1 MWNSRYKHNVIIYL
15 IIYGI
20 LGGVT
25 GITNNE
31 LLSYLQIISP
41 KIVAGISMCSAAVS
55 MVLAALIVTVSK
67 IGYKKILLVAPPV
80 TIISILVMTA
90 TKNVP
95 VVVVAYIVSQVFIGL
110 YDILYPIMFSSYVPS
125 SKQTKL
131 FSIVLIDNLACQ
143 ALVTLIAGNLVVW
156 LFSKLANIKYS
167 LASYW
172 SGYQDRMSINMLAS
186 YTLSY
191 RIILWIA
198 ACMMVVAFAFTFLM
212 KEKPS
217 DYRSVNVNGRE
228 TNLNLS
234 TLKKLMT
241 KPVLV
246 FISFITIIQFGAT
259 LVTPYIPIY
268 LNNYLH
274 IPRGM
279 TANINTIQTAA
290 MFIGYF
296 GAPWLEK
303 KLGTVVSVGAA
314 TIACIPMMLILGIG
328 TGLGTGSSLVM
339 TVMVVYFFRSGI
351 ANATMP
357 IQNTLQM
364 AIVDKDLRPALTA
377 LVQILMMAV
386 SFIDGLFTEFYLFK
400 TLRGYATAYY
410 IASALYIIGSLILI
424 IFLFKQFNDIQP
436 EEAGN

>member
-1 MWNSRYKHNVIIYL
+1 MWNQRYKHNVIIYL

-41 KIVAGISMCSAAVS
+41 KIVAGISMCYAATS
-55 MVLAALIVTVSK
+55 LVLAALILAVNKV
-67 IGYKKILLVAPPV
+67 GYKKLLLVAPPV
-80 TIISILVMTA
+80 TIISILVMTT

-95 VVVVAYIVSQVFIGL
+95 TVLAGYIVSQTFISL
-110 YDILYPIMFSSYVPS
+110 YDVLYPIMFASYVPS
-125 SKQTKL
+125 LKQSKL
-131 FSIVLIDNLACQ
+131 FSIALIDNLACQ
-143 ALVTLIAGNLVVW
+143 ALVTMISGHLVVW

-172 SGYQDRMSINMLAS
+172 SGYQDKMSIKMLAS

-198 ACMMVVAFAFTFLM
+198 ACMMVVAFAFSFLM

-217 DYRSVNVNGRE
+217 DYRSVNVNGYK
-228 TNLNLS
+228 TKLNLS
-234 TLKKLMT
+234 KLKRLMT

-246 FISFITIIQFGAT
+246 FISFTILINFGAS

-279 TANINTIQTAA
+279 TANINTVQTAA

-296 GAPWLEK
+296 SAPWLEK
-303 KLGTVVSVGAA
+303 KFGTVVSVGAT
-314 TIACIPMMLILGIG
+314 TIACIPMMIMLGIG
-328 TGLGTGSSLVM
+328 NRLGTGLFLVI
-339 TVMVVYFFRSGI
+339 TI
-351 ANATMP
+351 
-357 IQNTLQM
+357 
-364 AIVDKDLRPALTA
+364 IV
-377 LVQILMMAV
+377 
-386 SFIDGLFTEFYLFK
+386 
-400 TLRGYATAYY
+400 
-410 IASALYIIGSLILI
+410 
-424 IFLFKQFNDIQP
+424 
-436 EEAGN
+436 

>member
-1 MWNSRYKHNVIIYL
+1 MWNQRYKHNVIIYL

-41 KIVAGISMCSAAVS
+41 KIVAGISMCYAATS
-55 MVLAALIVTVSK
+55 LVLAALILAVNKV
-67 IGYKKILLVAPPV
+67 GYKKLLLVAPPV
-80 TIISILVMTA
+80 TIISILVMTT

-95 VVVVAYIVSQVFIGL
+95 TVLAGYIVSQTFISL
-110 YDILYPIMFSSYVPS
+110 YDVLYPIMFASYVPS
-125 SKQTKL
+125 LKQSKL
-131 FSIVLIDNLACQ
+131 FSIALIDNLACQ
-143 ALVTLIAGNLVVW
+143 ALVTMISGHLVVW

-172 SGYQDRMSINMLAS
+172 SGYQDKMSIKMLAS

-198 ACMMVVAFAFTFLM
+198 ACMMVVAFAFSFLM

-217 DYRSVNVNGRE
+217 DYRSVNVNGYK
-228 TNLNLS
+228 TKLNLS
-234 TLKKLMT
+234 KLKRLMT

-246 FISFITIIQFGAT
+246 FISFTILINFGAS

-279 TANINTIQTAA
+279 TANINTVQTAA

-296 GAPWLEK
+296 SAPWLEK
-303 KLGTVVSVGAA
+303 KFGTVVSVGAT
-314 TIACIPMMLILGIG
+314 TIACIPMMIMLGIG
-328 TGLGTGSSLVM
+328 NRLGTGLFLVI
-339 TVMVVYFFRSGI
+339 TIIVAYFFRSGV
-351 ANATMP
+351 ANSAIP
-357 IQNTLQM
+357 IQNILQM
-364 AIVDKDLRPALTA
+364 SIVDKDLRTDLTA
-377 LVQILMMAV
+377 LIQIISVAV
-386 SFIDGLFTEFYLFK
+386 SLITGLFTEMYLFK
-400 TLRGYATAYY
+400 TLQGYATAYY
-410 IASALYIIGSLILI
+410 IASVLYLVGSLVLM
-424 IFLFKQFNDIQP
+424 IFLYKQFNRR
-436 EEAGN
+436 EEQS